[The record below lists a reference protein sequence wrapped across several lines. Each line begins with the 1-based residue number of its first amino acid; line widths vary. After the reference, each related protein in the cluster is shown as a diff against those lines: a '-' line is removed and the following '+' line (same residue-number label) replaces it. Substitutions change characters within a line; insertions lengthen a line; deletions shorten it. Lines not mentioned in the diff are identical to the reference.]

1 MLVKLNKEESSLQKT
16 NIAADVQFEGRVL
29 YDILGSEVIESDS
42 IAIAEQIKN
51 AQDADASEIVIDL
64 SEIEKDLLT
73 IEDNGV
79 GMSENDIKEHWLM
92 IGTTNKAGNDNN
104 LGGKGIGRLSLFRL
118 ANEITVTTIKN
129 NIKHSFTLNSD
140 SLQQEGITKVIITR
154 EFVSNQKSKTKIILN
169 KLNKHIDL
177 VEIEKGLENLSHPS
191 HDKIHTLIFPNSYRE
206 QRYTLSSSMLDK
218 APFYAHATIE
228 GGNIT
233 EYNFDCTVKGESL
246 YKNNIIKESFL
257 RTLEKELMNSNSS
270 NVNLGKIKVKI
281 HNFFFDNKYISWH
294 QDINKSYIT
303 NRILQAY
310 QGISVYRNGYKVYGH
325 GEEDWLKLA
334 ELRLSKP
341 GDNIDNKLTYGII
354 TLDAKK
360 SLNLKEKTSREGFIR
375 SPELTFLEKLFY
387 ALLNK
392 LVQIERIV
400 YQLSETI

>member
-246 YKNNIIKESFL
+246 YKNNIIKESF
-257 RTLEKELMNSNSS
+257 
-270 NVNLGKIKVKI
+270 
-281 HNFFFDNKYISWH
+281 
-294 QDINKSYIT
+294 
-303 NRILQAY
+303 
-310 QGISVYRNGYKVYGH
+310 
-325 GEEDWLKLA
+325 
-334 ELRLSKP
+334 
-341 GDNIDNKLTYGII
+341 
-354 TLDAKK
+354 
-360 SLNLKEKTSREGFIR
+360 
-375 SPELTFLEKLFY
+375 
-387 ALLNK
+387 
-392 LVQIERIV
+392 
-400 YQLSETI
+400 